1 MKRRSL
7 LAGSAAVGVIG
18 LSGCLHS
25 AVDSLANLESTP
37 AGVDQSVVDT
47 TDYQLSGIEELV
59 TDEEIG
65 VPGVSDTIVLT
76 NHLTQYEKS
85 VGVGGITE
93 QPTALFSVLAT
104 PKVEL
109 AGRRLNPVDE
119 MSSRVLAEMIAD
131 NYDSID
137 DLEHEAD
144 EMVTILGQS
153 VNNAL
158 FTADAGF
165 AGFSVTLNIHVTEAA
180 ERGDDLLVA
189 IGVYPRLLQSQE
201 SATVRELTEAISDD
215 RFTSAAV
222 DEANDN
228 NTELTDDEVENDS
241 QMVDFFGEH

>member
-7 LAGSAAVGVIG
+7 LAGTAAVGVIA

-25 AVDSLANLESTP
+25 AADSLASLESTP

-47 TDYQLSGIEELV
+47 TDYQLVGIEKIV
-59 TDEEIG
+59 TDKEIG
-65 VPGVSDTIVLT
+65 AAGVSDTIVLT
-76 NHLTQYEKS
+76 SHLTQYEKS

-104 PKVEL
+104 PKIEL
-109 AGRRLNPVDE
+109 AGRAFNPVDE
-119 MSSRVLAEMIAD
+119 MSSQVLADMIAD

-137 DLEHEAD
+137 DLEHETD
-144 EMVTILGQS
+144 ETVTILGQS
-153 VNNAL
+153 VNKAL

-165 AGFSVTLNIHVTEAA
+165 AGLSVTLNIHVTEAA

-189 IGVYPRLLQSQE
+189 IGVYPRLLQSRE
-201 SATVRELTEAISDD
+201 SATVRELTEAISDEPA
-215 RFTSAAV
+215 AAV

-228 NTELTDDEVENDS
+228 NTESTDDEVENDS